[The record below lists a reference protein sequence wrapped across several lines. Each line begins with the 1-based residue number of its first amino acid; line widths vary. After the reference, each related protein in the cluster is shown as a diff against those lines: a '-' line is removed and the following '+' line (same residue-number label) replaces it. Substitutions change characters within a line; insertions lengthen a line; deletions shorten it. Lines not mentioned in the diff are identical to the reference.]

1 MMHKYLL
8 YAASKAVLLHA
19 KQAERGGRW
28 LTPALQESVV
38 SAMPWLLYPQQRDP
52 VPILQEAGWTSEQVC
67 MGQENLAPLGYK
79 PQTIQPVSSNYTNYT
94 IQAAYVP

>member
-8 YAASKAVLLHA
+8 HVASKAVLLHA

-38 SAMPWLLYPQQRDP
+38 SAMPWLLYPQQRP
-52 VPILQEAGWTSEQVC
+52 STHFTGGWVDLRGGLYGSRKSRPSGV
-67 MGQENLAPLGYK
+67 
-79 PQTIQPVSSNYTNYT
+79 QTPNHPARIK
-94 IQAAYVP
+94 